1 MSREAPRPPGLAAA
15 ARSVYLGRMA
25 LTRLTV
31 RFFVRVSA
39 AALVVTTA
47 LVAACNDV
55 GSLGGCAPD
64 HAEGTDPAVCT
75 SKRCNRSLLI
85 KEASSGV
92 EHLFCTVRCDPDAG
106 TGCANVE
113 ICYLEPGAPTSEAYC
128 ALKCTD
134 ERCKPPLKCQAN
146 GTVCF

>member
-1 MSREAPRPPGLAAA
+1 
-15 ARSVYLGRMA
+15 MA

-55 GSLGGCAPD
+55 GSLGGGAPD

-92 EHLFCTVRCDPDAG
+92 EHLFSAP
-106 TGCANVE
+106 CAA
-113 ICYLEPGAPTSEAYC
+113 IPTPAPAAPTSRLSYLEPGAPTSEAYC

>member
-1 MSREAPRPPGLAAA
+1 
-15 ARSVYLGRMA
+15 MA

-31 RFFVRVSA
+31 RFFVRVRRGA
-39 AALVVTTA
+39 RRHHGARRRLQRRRLARRLR
-47 LVAACNDV
+47 
-55 GSLGGCAPD
+55 PD